1 MNDDAP
7 PAPPGTQLARGGRCC
22 FLAGALLALAAAGV
36 VAQAR
41 PVVFFEFL
49 GFRPGMPRAA
59 IDTAAH
65 AAGADSLHCV
75 VSAADRHIGECR
87 ASLSNADADRTV
99 DLWLSTVDDTASI
112 LTLSASL
119 TTPRLDRW
127 RDFLVARYG
136 AATPIVHGPITMLQ
150 WISDDRMLRL
160 AWRAKGRGF
169 DTSVSM
175 VDGRVLDGWGNRRVD
190 STRRGAGAFP

>member
-1 MNDDAP
+1 
-7 PAPPGTQLARGGRCC
+7 GRCC
-22 FLAGALLALAAAGV
+22 FLAGALLALVAASL

-41 PVVFFEFL
+41 PVVSFEFL

-75 VSAADRHIGECR
+75 VSAADHRIGECR

-112 LTLSASL
+112 LTLSALLS
-119 TTPRLDRW
+119 TPRLDRW

-136 AATPIVHGPITMLQ
+136 AATPRHRGPVTMLQ
-150 WISDDRMLRL
+150 WTSDRRMLRL
-160 AWRAKGRGF
+160 SWRSKGRGF
-169 DTSVSM
+169 DASVSM
-175 VDGRVLDGWGNRRVD
+175 VDGRVLDGWGNHRTESVPP
-190 STRRGAGAFP
+190 GAGAFP

>member
-1 MNDDAP
+1 MQDDAP
-7 PAPPGTQLARGGRCC
+7 PAPPGTQLARGGRRC
-22 FLAGALLALAAAGV
+22 FLAAALTTLVAAGLAGQV
-36 VAQAR
+36 R
-41 PVVFFEFL
+41 PVVSFEFL
-49 GFRPGMPRAA
+49 GFQPGMPRAA

-65 AAGADSLHCV
+65 AAGADSLRCV
-75 VSAADRHIGECR
+75 VSSSDPRVGECR

-119 TTPRLDRW
+119 TTSRLDRW

-136 AATPIVHGPITMLQ
+136 AATPRSRGPVTMLQ
-150 WISDDRMLRL
+150 WISGGRMLRL
-160 AWRAKGRGF
+160 AWRSKGRGF

-175 VDGRVLDGWGNRRVD
+175 VDGRVLDGWGNHRAD
-190 STRRGAGAFP
+190 STRRGAAGFP